1 MFRFCY
7 SSNQGNGYL
16 AINHVRDELIPPKE
30 RLRKDAFWNKV
41 VDYIGSHESRVRE
54 EIQHISGEE
63 FKVWRW
69 IETGSPIASKRF
81 SRFSM
86 PRSPP
91 GMTSTPNSASPPG
104 PSHANMSPSYPPQA
118 ASLYPSLSGL
128 SNSNDDEDEGIGGG
142 DSNSNNKWQGQAFE
156 TCEGSPNALPS
167 TPTTC
172 LKIRHMVAEK

>member
-1 MFRFCY
+1 MFWFCY

-91 GMTSTPNSASPPG
+91 GMTSTPNSVSPPG
-104 PSHANMSPSYPPQA
+104 PSHANMSPYPPQA

-128 SNSNDDEDEGIGGG
+128 SNSNEDEDEGIGGG